1 MFGKL
6 LSLVI
11 ICLLVWAGFERIRR
25 KLGFEETETCTP
37 ALCYAGPHQA
47 IKDGS
52 RYRAGDWPVYPLISD
67 RFSLGWFSAKTFRD
81 PTAYVLCWIMYCS
94 LPPLDY
100 SLDKE

>member
-25 KLGFEETETCTP
+25 KLGFGVRQKHAPPPFVTLGRIRLSKMEAGI
-37 ALCYAGPHQA
+37 ALVIGLY
-47 IKDGS
+47 I
-52 RYRAGDWPVYPLISD
+52 LFISD

-81 PTAYVLCWIMYCS
+81 PTAYVLC
-94 LPPLDY
+94 
-100 SLDKE
+100 